1 MTGDHLGDVL
11 SGLLDGELTP
21 AQEAAARS
29 HLDRCAYCTA
39 ELEAVEAVRLRVR
52 SLPPVEAPFGF
63 FERMLLPRRPAW
75 PERSSRPAW
84 PERSSRPAWPER
96 SSPPAWPER
105 RRAVGAALAAGAAA
119 AMLFLSVSPPP
130 QQPVSPS
137 VASLIEAHATSAS
150 VSGDVLS
157 TLTPAGVPVSFAP

>member
-1 MTGDHLGDVL
+1 MTGDHLGDIL

-21 AQEAAARS
+21 AEEAAARS
-29 HLDRCAYCTA
+29 HLDRCAECTA
-39 ELEAVEAVRLRVR
+39 ELDAVEGVRLTVR

-63 FERMLLPRRPAW
+63 FERMLLPGRPAWPQRSDRPAW
-75 PERSSRPAW
+75 PERSDRPAW
-84 PERSSRPAWPER
+84 PQ
-96 SSPPAWPER
+96 R
-105 RRAVGAALAAGAAA
+105 RRAIVAALAAGAAA
-119 AMLFLSVSPPP
+119 AVLFLGVSPPP